1 VKPLLRENHAMKSA
15 PKAPETPESSYQA
28 IYRVIREIPE
38 GKVATY
44 GQIAALAAL
53 PGHARE
59 VGYALNVLPE
69 GPLAE
74 DVPWQRVINAKG
86 EISLRSPNQGPGR
99 EGYQRHLLEEE
110 GVEFDLSGRV
120 DLRRFAWDPSRK
132 ETQRLQ
138 KPQPSQKP
146 QRSTKRRSAQPAG
159 GVPRRSATDERRK
172 G

>member
-1 VKPLLRENHAMKSA
+1 MRA
-15 PKAPETPESSYQA
+15 APEAPEAPSGPYRA

-38 GKVATY
+38 GRVATY
-44 GQIAALAAL
+44 GQVAALAGL
-53 PGHARE
+53 PGHARQ

-69 GPLAE
+69 GPE
-74 DVPWQRVINAKG
+74 GESVPWQRVINAKG

-120 DLRRFAWDPSRK
+120 DLRRFAWDPSLQEVR
-132 ETQRLQ
+132 RLQ
-138 KPQPSQKP
+138 KPQPSKEKLSSQKP
-146 QRSTKRRSAQPAG
+146 KRSTKRRSAAPER